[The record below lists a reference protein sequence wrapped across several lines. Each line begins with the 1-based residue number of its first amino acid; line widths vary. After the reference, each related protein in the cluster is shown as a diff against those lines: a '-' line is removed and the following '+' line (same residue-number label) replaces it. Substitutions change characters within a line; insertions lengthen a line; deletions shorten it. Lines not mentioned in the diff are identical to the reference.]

1 MICVLKSCPI
11 IKKNVI
17 IRFPCI
23 ENGTLVYEVD
33 ANAFNL
39 AKFNV
44 MLKSV
49 GVVIGGK
56 QYHGKAKLR
65 TVAKKRLHT
74 IKMIPLVMVIVYCIV
89 EVKGDNEVGV
99 LFIVTPKPLYAKFKV
114 TSIAK
119 HKKQAF
125 RGFPQVSI
133 L

>member
-1 MICVLKSCPI
+1 MISVFQPCPI
-11 IKKNVI
+11 IKKDVVI
-17 IRFPCI
+17 RLSRFK
-23 ENGTLVYEVD
+23 NGAFVYKVYADTL
-33 ANAFNL
+33 AF
-39 AKFNV
+39 AKLNM
-44 MLKSV
+44 MLKRV

-56 QYHGKAKLR
+56 QDHGKAKFR